1 MDNKN
6 LDKLTQN
13 FLTAMTTETQKLMDM
28 FGGKAGSGGE
38 DERVKLN
45 ETWSRMLN
53 TPYNP
58 DDLMKAVSDYQ
69 KNQLNLWAG
78 LLGNASEKT
87 IKPAPGDRR
96 FHSKEWS
103 ENPVFNYIKE
113 SYLMPSHMIQKVAK
127 KTNLD
132 PKKQQKLEFYT
143 QKNID
148 ALSPSNFVA
157 TNPEVIQNAIDTK
170 GQSLMDGMQNLVR
183 DMEKGRISM
192 TDETAFT
199 LGENIATT
207 QGSVIFENELMQL
220 IQYSPATDTVAE
232 RPLLIIPPCINKF
245 YILDL
250 QPHNSFVKYAVD
262 QGNTVF
268 LISWVN
274 ATPEQRHLSWDN
286 YVESGVLK
294 ALDVAKAVSGSK
306 RVNCVAWCVGGTIT
320 ASAMAVMAAR
330 KDNTI
335 SSATFLTTLTDFE
348 NPGEIEVFIDEP
360 EKILGDVDAAG
371 VLDGKDLANVF
382 NLLRANDLIWS
393 NVVNSYLKGKSP
405 APFDILYWN
414 SDPTSLPA
422 DMYSYYLTNM
432 YQQNNLVKPDC
443 LTICGE
449 KINLRKISAP
459 CYFLSCIDDHI
470 APWKST
476 FAATD
481 IIPKVEF
488 VLGGSGHVAGVIN
501 PASKNRRN
509 HWINGETGKGHDHW
523 LETAKDI
530 QGSWWNH
537 WTPWLKKR
545 AGKQVDAPK
554 AAGNKDYPILEPAPG
569 SFVKTRI
576 N

>member
-1 MDNKN
+1 MDNNN
-6 LDKLTQN
+6 LDKVTQN
-13 FLTAMTTETQKLMDM
+13 FLTAMTTETQKLMEM
-28 FGGKAGSGGE
+28 FGGKVSSGDDDWG
-38 DERVKLN
+38 KLN
-45 ETWSRMLN
+45 ETWAQMFKLPQ
-53 TPYNP
+53 TP
-58 DDLMKAVSDYQ
+58 DEVMKTISDYQ
-69 KNQLNLWAG
+69 KNQLEFWSG
-78 LLGNASEKT
+78 LMGISTEEDT
-87 IKPAPGDRR
+87 KPARGDRR
-96 FHSKEWS
+96 FQSEEWS
-103 ENPVFNYIKE
+103 KNPVFNYIKE
-113 SYLMPSHMIQKVAK
+113 SYLMTSQMIQKTAQNA
-127 KTNLD
+127 NLD
-132 PKKQQKLEFYT
+132 PQKQKKLEFYT
-143 QKNID
+143 QQYID
-148 ALSPSNFVA
+148 ALSPSNFFA
-157 TNPEVIQNAIDTK
+157 TNPEAIQNAIDTK
-170 GQSLMDGMQNLVR
+170 GQSLMDGMQNLKK
-183 DMEKGRISM
+183 DMDKGRISM

-207 QGSVIFENELMQL
+207 EGSVIFQNELMQL

-232 RPLLIIPPCINKF
+232 RPILIIPPCINKF

-294 ALDVAKAVSGSK
+294 ALEVVKAVSSSK
-306 RVNCVAWCVGGTIT
+306 RVNCVSWCVGGTIT
-320 ASAMAVMAAR
+320 ASALAVLAAR
-330 KDNTI
+330 KDNTV

-348 NPGEIEVFIDEP
+348 DPGEIEVFLDDP
-360 EKILGDVDAAG
+360 DTVLGDVEAAG
-371 VLDGKDLANVF
+371 VLDGKNLATVF
-382 NLLRANDLIWS
+382 NMLRSNDLIWS

-422 DMYSYYLTNM
+422 DMYTYYLTNM
-432 YQQNNLVKPDC
+432 YQQNNLIKPDC

-449 KINLRKISAP
+449 KINLGKITAP
-459 CYFLSCIDDHI
+459 CYFLSTIDDHI

-476 FAATD
+476 FAATE
-481 IIPKVEF
+481 IIPNVEF

-509 HWINGETGKGHDHW
+509 HWIKGETGKGTDHW
-523 LETAKDI
+523 LETAKNV
-530 QGSWWNH
+530 QGTWWNH
-537 WTPWLKKR
+537 WAPWVKKR
-545 AGKQVDAPK
+545 AGKQVAAPK
-554 AAGNKDYPILEPAPG
+554 AVGNKDYPILEPAPG

>member
-6 LDKLTQN
+6 LDKVTQN
-13 FLTAMTTETQKLMDM
+13 FLTAMTTETQKLMEM
-28 FGGKAGSGGE
+28 FGGKVSSGDDWG
-38 DERVKLN
+38 KLN
-45 ETWSRMLN
+45 ETWAQMFKLPQ
-53 TPYNP
+53 TP
-58 DDLMKAVSDYQ
+58 DEVMKTISDYQ
-69 KNQLNLWAG
+69 KNQLQFWSG
-78 LLGNASEKT
+78 LMGNSTEEDT
-87 IKPAPGDRR
+87 TPARGDRR
-96 FHSKEWS
+96 FQSEEWS
-103 ENPVFNYIKE
+103 KNPISNYIKE
-113 SYLMPSHMIQKVAK
+113 SYLMTSQMIQKTAHNA
-127 KTNLD
+127 NLD
-132 PKKQQKLEFYT
+132 PQKQKKLEFYT
-143 QKNID
+143 QQYID
-148 ALSPSNFVA
+148 ALSPSNFFA
-157 TNPEVIQNAIDTK
+157 TNPEAIQNAIDTK
-170 GQSLMDGMQNLVR
+170 GQSLMDGMQNLMK
-183 DMEKGRISM
+183 DMDKGRISM

-207 QGSVIFENELMQL
+207 EGSVIFQNELMQL

-232 RPLLIIPPCINKF
+232 RPILIIPPCINKF

-294 ALDVAKAVSGSK
+294 ALEVAKAVSSSK
-306 RVNCVAWCVGGTIT
+306 HVNCVAWCVGGTIT
-320 ASAMAVMAAR
+320 ASALAVLAAR
-330 KDNTI
+330 KDKTV

-348 NPGEIEVFIDEP
+348 DPGEIEVFLDDP
-360 EKILGDVDAAG
+360 DTVLGDVDAAG
-371 VLDGKDLANVF
+371 VLDGKNLANVF
-382 NLLRANDLIWS
+382 NMLRSNDLIWS

-422 DMYSYYLTNM
+422 EMYKYYLINM
-432 YQQNNLVKPDC
+432 YQQNNLIKPDC

-449 KINLRKISAP
+449 KINLGKITAP
-459 CYFLSCIDDHI
+459 CYFLSTIDDHI

-476 FAATD
+476 FAATEL
-481 IIPKVEF
+481 IPNVEF

-509 HWINGETGKGHDHW
+509 HWIKGEIGKGTDHW
-523 LETAKDI
+523 LETAKNV
-530 QGSWWNH
+530 QGTWWNH
-537 WTPWLKKR
+537 WAPWVKKR
-545 AGKQVDAPK
+545 AGKQVAAPK
-554 AAGNKDYPILEPAPG
+554 AVGNKDYPILESAPG

>member
-6 LDKLTQN
+6 YDKVTQD
-13 FLTAMTTETQKLMDM
+13 FLTAMTTETQKLMEM
-28 FGGKAGSGGE
+28 FGGKASSGE
-38 DERVKLN
+38 NDWVKLN
-45 ETWSRMLN
+45 EAWGQMLK
-53 TPYNP
+53 TPQNP
-58 DDLMKAVSDYQ
+58 DDVMKAISDYQ
-69 KNQLNLWAG
+69 KNQLGLWAG
-78 LLGNASEKT
+78 LLGTSSEKAT
-87 IKPAPGDRR
+87 KPAAGDRR
-96 FHSKEWS
+96 FNSQEWS
-103 ENPVFNYIKE
+103 ENPIFNYIKE
-113 SYLMPSHMIQKVAK
+113 SYLMASHMMQQTASNA
-127 KTNLD
+127 NLD
-132 PKKQQKLEFYT
+132 PKKQKQLDFYT
-143 QKNID
+143 QQYID
-148 ALSPSNFVA
+148 ALAPSNFIA
-157 TNPEVIQNAIDTK
+157 TNPEALQTAIDTK
-170 GQSLMDGMQNLVR
+170 GQSLMDGMQNLIK

-207 QGSVIFENELMQL
+207 PGSVIFENELMQL

-250 QPHNSFVKYAVD
+250 QAHNSFVKYAVD

-294 ALDVAKAVSGSK
+294 ALEVVKAVSGSK

-320 ASAMAVMAAR
+320 ASAMAVLAAR

-348 NPGEIEVFIDEP
+348 DPGEIGVFLDDP
-360 EKILGDVDAAG
+360 ETILGDVNTAG
-371 VLDGKDLANVF
+371 VLDGKNLSNVF
-382 NLLRANDLIWS
+382 NLLRSNDLIWS

-422 DMYSYYLTNM
+422 DMYNYYLTNM
-432 YQQNNLVKPDC
+432 YQQNNLIKPDC

-449 KINLRKISAP
+449 KINLGKISAP

-481 IIPKVEF
+481 IIPNVEF

-509 HWINGETGKGHDHW
+509 HWINGETGQGHDHW
-523 LETAKDI
+523 LETAKDV
-530 QGSWWNH
+530 QGTWWNH
-537 WTPWLKKR
+537 WAPWLKKR

-554 AAGNKDYPILEPAPG
+554 AVGNKDYPILEPAPG

>member
-1 MDNKN
+1 MDNKD
-6 LDKLTQN
+6 LDKVTQN
-13 FLTAMTTETQKLMDM
+13 FLTAMTTETQKLMEM
-28 FGGKAGSGGE
+28 FGGKTSSG
-38 DERVKLN
+38 DDDRVKLN
-45 ETWSRMLN
+45 ETWAQMFN
-53 TPYNP
+53 IPHNP
-58 DDLMKAVSDYQ
+58 DDVMKTINDYQ
-69 KNQLNLWAG
+69 KNQLKLWSG
-78 LLGNASEKT
+78 LLGNSTEEAT
-87 IKPAPGDRR
+87 KPAPGDRR
-96 FHSKEWS
+96 FHAPEWS

-113 SYLMPSHMIQKVAK
+113 SYLMTSHMIQKTAQNA
-127 KTNLD
+127 NLD
-132 PKKQQKLEFYT
+132 PKKQKKLEFYT
-143 QKNID
+143 QQYID
-148 ALSPSNFVA
+148 ALSPSNFLA
-157 TNPEVIQNAIDTK
+157 TNPEVLQNAIDTK
-170 GQSLMDGMQNLVR
+170 GQSLMDGMQNLMK

-199 LGENIATT
+199 LGENIAITE
-207 QGSVIFENELMQL
+207 GSVIFQNELMQL

-294 ALDVAKAVSGSK
+294 ALEVVKAVSSSK
-306 RVNCVAWCVGGTIT
+306 RVNCVSWCVGGTIT
-320 ASAMAVMAAR
+320 ASAMAVLAAR
-330 KDNTI
+330 KDNTV

-348 NPGEIEVFIDEP
+348 DPGEIEVFLDDP
-360 EKILGDVDAAG
+360 DTVLGDVDAAG
-371 VLDGKDLANVF
+371 VLDGKNLANVF
-382 NLLRANDLIWS
+382 NMLRSNDLIWS

-422 DMYSYYLTNM
+422 DMYKYYLTNM
-432 YQQNNLVKPDC
+432 YQQNNLIKPDC

-449 KINLRKISAP
+449 KINLGKIRAP
-459 CYFLSCIDDHI
+459 CYFLSTIDDHI

-476 FAATD
+476 FAATA
-481 IIPKVEF
+481 IIPNVEF

-501 PASKNRRN
+501 PASRNRRN
-509 HWINGETGKGHDHW
+509 HWIKGETGKGTDHW
-523 LETAKDI
+523 LETAKDVK
-530 QGSWWNH
+530 GTWWNH
-537 WTPWLKKR
+537 WAPWVKKR

-554 AAGNKDYPILEPAPG
+554 AVGNKDYPILEPAPG

>member
-1 MDNKN
+1 MDNNN
-6 LDKLTQN
+6 LDKVTQN
-13 FLTAMTTETQKLMDM
+13 FLTAMTTETQKLMEM
-28 FGGKAGSGGE
+28 FGGKVSSGDDDWG
-38 DERVKLN
+38 KLN
-45 ETWSRMLN
+45 ETWAQMFKLPQ
-53 TPYNP
+53 TP
-58 DDLMKAVSDYQ
+58 DEVMKTISDYQ
-69 KNQLNLWAG
+69 KNQLEFWSG
-78 LLGNASEKT
+78 LMGISTEEDT
-87 IKPAPGDRR
+87 KPARGDRR
-96 FHSKEWS
+96 FQSEEWS
-103 ENPVFNYIKE
+103 KNPVFNYIKE
-113 SYLMPSHMIQKVAK
+113 SYLMTSQMIQKTAQNA
-127 KTNLD
+127 NLD
-132 PKKQQKLEFYT
+132 PQKQKKLEFYT
-143 QKNID
+143 QQYID
-148 ALSPSNFVA
+148 ALSPSNFFA
-157 TNPEVIQNAIDTK
+157 TNPEAIQNAIDTK
-170 GQSLMDGMQNLVR
+170 GQSLMDGMQNLKK
-183 DMEKGRISM
+183 DMDKGRISM

-207 QGSVIFENELMQL
+207 EGSVIFQNELMQL

-232 RPLLIIPPCINKF
+232 RPILIIPPCINKF

-294 ALDVAKAVSGSK
+294 ALEVVKAVTSSK
-306 RVNCVAWCVGGTIT
+306 RVNCVSWCVGGTIT
-320 ASAMAVMAAR
+320 ASALAVLAAR
-330 KDNTI
+330 KDNTV

-348 NPGEIEVFIDEP
+348 DPGEIEVFLDDP
-360 EKILGDVDAAG
+360 DTVLGDVDAAG
-371 VLDGKDLANVF
+371 VLDGKNLATVF
-382 NLLRANDLIWS
+382 NMLRSNDLIWS

-422 DMYSYYLTNM
+422 DMYTYYLTNM
-432 YQQNNLVKPDC
+432 YQQNNLIKPDC

-449 KINLRKISAP
+449 KINLGKITAP
-459 CYFLSCIDDHI
+459 CYFLSTIDDHI

-476 FAATD
+476 FAATE
-481 IIPKVEF
+481 IIPNVEF

-509 HWINGETGKGHDHW
+509 HWIKGETGKGTDHW
-523 LETAKDI
+523 LETAKNV
-530 QGSWWNH
+530 QGTWWNH
-537 WTPWLKKR
+537 WAPWIKKR

-554 AAGNKDYPILEPAPG
+554 AVGNKDYPILEPAPG

>member
-1 MDNKN
+1 MDNKD
-6 LDKLTQN
+6 LDKVTQN
-13 FLTAMTTETQKLMDM
+13 FLTAMTTETQKLMEM
-28 FGGKAGSGGE
+28 FGGKASSG
-38 DERVKLN
+38 DDDRVKLN
-45 ETWSRMLN
+45 ETWAQMFN
-53 TPYNP
+53 IPHNP
-58 DDLMKAVSDYQ
+58 DDVMKTINDYQ
-69 KNQLNLWAG
+69 KNQLKLWSG
-78 LLGNASEKT
+78 LLGNSTEEAT
-87 IKPAPGDRR
+87 KPAPGDRR
-96 FHSKEWS
+96 FHAPEWS

-113 SYLMPSHMIQKVAK
+113 SYLMTSHMIQKTAQNA
-127 KTNLD
+127 NLD
-132 PKKQQKLEFYT
+132 PKKQKKLEFYT
-143 QKNID
+143 QQYID

-157 TNPEVIQNAIDTK
+157 TNPEVLQNAIDTK
-170 GQSLMDGMQNLVR
+170 GQSLMDGMQNLMK

-199 LGENIATT
+199 LGENIAITE
-207 QGSVIFENELMQL
+207 GSVIFQNELMQL

-294 ALDVAKAVSGSK
+294 ALEVVKAVSSSK
-306 RVNCVAWCVGGTIT
+306 RVNCVSWCVGGTIT
-320 ASAMAVMAAR
+320 ASAMAVLAAR
-330 KDNTI
+330 KDNTV

-348 NPGEIEVFIDEP
+348 DPGEIEVFLDDP
-360 EKILGDVDAAG
+360 DTVLGDVDAAG
-371 VLDGKDLANVF
+371 VLDGKNLANVF
-382 NLLRANDLIWS
+382 NMLRSNDLIWS

-422 DMYSYYLTNM
+422 DMYKYYLTNM
-432 YQQNNLVKPDC
+432 YQQNNLIKPDC

-449 KINLRKISAP
+449 KINLGKIRAP
-459 CYFLSCIDDHI
+459 CYFLSTIDDHI

-476 FAATD
+476 FAATA
-481 IIPKVEF
+481 IIPNVEF

-501 PASKNRRN
+501 PASRNRRN
-509 HWINGETGKGHDHW
+509 HWIKGETGKGTDHW
-523 LETAKDI
+523 LETAKDVK
-530 QGSWWNH
+530 GTWWNH
-537 WTPWLKKR
+537 WAPWIKRR

-554 AAGNKDYPILEPAPG
+554 AVGNKDYPILEPAPG